1 MMDIDNTSDSI
12 KDKDKIEG
20 YISEFLSY
28 LKFVK
33 RRADSTIYEYKKI
46 LNNYKK
52 FVQIYG
58 FTRGCFLKYLEEI
71 SNLSP
76 RTIKLRIVVLKS
88 FLNYLYENG
97 EISGKKY
104 WKDASA
110 KIPSDVPKGLTESQ
124 IKVFFSVIEDKFDKT
139 FYSLLLKTG
148 LRISEALS
156 LEKEHIIFYD
166 DHAELV
172 INGKGNRVRYL
183 KISKQYAEQ
192 LITFAEEDA
201 PNGVK
206 ENTPKMVQGKKYIFS
221 NGNDVPITSRTMER
235 RFKEYVIKANKKI
248 DQMRVSG
255 YNNINYINATP
266 HALRHTCA
274 KRLLNSGKN
283 LEEVRYILGHTTI
296 STTGIYV
303 RSDSHSSL
311 LDKMPTTG

>member
-58 FTRGCFLKYLEEI
+58 LTRGCFLKYLEEI
-71 SNLSP
+71 SNLSQ

-192 LITFAEEDA
+192 LVTFA
-201 PNGVK
+201 N
-206 ENTPKMVQGKKYIFS
+206 GKKYIFS
-221 NGNDVPITSRTMER
+221 NDNDVPITSRTMER
-235 RFKEYVIKANKKI
+235 RFQDYVIKANKKI
-248 DQMRVSG
+248 DQIRVSG

-303 RSDSHSSL
+303 RSDSHNSV
-311 LDKMPTTG
+311 LDQI

>member
-20 YISEFLSY
+20 YIQEFLSY

-46 LNNYKK
+46 LNGYKR
-52 FVQIYG
+52 FVQLYG
-58 FTRGCFLKYLEEI
+58 LTRGCFLKYLEEI
-71 SNLSP
+71 SNLSQ

-104 WKDASA
+104 WKDANA

-156 LEKEHIIFYD
+156 LEKEQIIFYN

-192 LITFAEEDA
+192 LVTFS
-201 PNGVK
+201 N
-206 ENTPKMVQGKKYIFS
+206 GKKYIFS
-221 NGNDVPITSRTMER
+221 NGNDVP
-235 RFKEYVIKANKKI
+235 
-248 DQMRVSG
+248 
-255 YNNINYINATP
+255 
-266 HALRHTCA
+266 
-274 KRLLNSGKN
+274 
-283 LEEVRYILGHTTI
+283 
-296 STTGIYV
+296 
-303 RSDSHSSL
+303 
-311 LDKMPTTG
+311 

>member
-46 LNNYKK
+46 LNSYKK

-58 FTRGCFLKYLEEI
+58 LTRGCFLKYLEEI
-71 SNLSP
+71 SNLSQ

-104 WKDASA
+104 WKDANA

-148 LRISEALS
+148 LRISEALW
-156 LEKEHIIFYD
+156 LEKEQIIFYN

-192 LITFAEEDA
+192 LINFS
-201 PNGVK
+201 N
-206 ENTPKMVQGKKYIFS
+206 GKKYIFS
-221 NGNDVPITSRTMER
+221 NNNDVPITSRTMER
-235 RFKEYVIKANKKI
+235 RFQDYVIKANKKI
-248 DQMRVSG
+248 DQIRVSG

-303 RSDSHSSL
+303 RSDSHSSV
-311 LDKMPTTG
+311 LDQI